1 VLLYFVSL
9 LILHL
14 LVYNQQEIGE
24 KNLRCVKHLDYRLN
38 TREIRR
44 KVESSKGTRLPYRL
58 EKFDEKFNPI
68 IIAMVITYEPK
79 KSPQKKRVMLPPK
92 RCLIQKNIT
101 SKFSKMMA
109 RVAFDVGRTLARNEE
124 NGAQTR
130 QPNGSMRT

>member
-1 VLLYFVSL
+1 LFPVILVLLYYVSL
-9 LILHL
+9 LVLHL

-68 IIAMVITYEPK
+68 IIAMVITHEPK
-79 KSPQKKRVMLPPK
+79 KSPQKKK
-92 RCLIQKNIT
+92 
-101 SKFSKMMA
+101 SYAS
-109 RVAFDVGRTLARNEE
+109 
-124 NGAQTR
+124 
-130 QPNGSMRT
+130 S